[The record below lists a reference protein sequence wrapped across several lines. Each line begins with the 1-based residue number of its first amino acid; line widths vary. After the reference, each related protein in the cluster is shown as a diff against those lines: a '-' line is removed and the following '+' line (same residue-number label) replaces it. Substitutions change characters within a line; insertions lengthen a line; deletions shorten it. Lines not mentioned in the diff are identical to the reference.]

1 MADLMRWRTDRDIA
15 NLPAPTDTA
24 NVRYPHA
31 TIKRLY
37 MTVTRGGVRSPCMKY
52 GRGTVYTFGVWPG
65 WRAKHIEEEGAR
77 LTRLIDQ
84 GGDPAAERQAKR
96 TAPTFNTV
104 CDQLVSDHFPGLRES
119 TRANYQHLISKHIRP
134 WFGHAKVA
142 EITQK
147 DIAVRLRALAADHPY
162 QSNRVRAVLSL
173 LFRLAVKEGVR
184 ADNPVEGI
192 RPAHEDKRETYLFP
206 EQISRLVVALH
217 AHPEKISAAAILFML
232 LTGCRRGEALG
243 MVWNEADID
252 RATWAKPSTRTK
264 QRQQHRVPL
273 SSAAVG
279 VLHLMWA
286 EHERLR
292 LEGVITPYVFP
303 SNNRP
308 GSPLVSVRKTW
319 LVALHQA
326 GISGIR
332 LHDLRHS
339 FASALVSNGLSL
351 PVIGSLLGHAQPKT
365 TARYSHLYD
374 QTLRSAVEQVGA
386 MVIPLGK
393 RA

>member
-162 QSNRVRAVLSL
+162 QSNRVQAVLSL

-292 LEGVITPYVFP
+292 LACLIH
-303 SNNRP
+303 RI
-308 GSPLVSVRKTW
+308 
-319 LVALHQA
+319 A
-326 GISGIR
+326 GIRRRVSREVLIVLTNWVLTPSESQAHRGHTRHARGYDRAVRIASRCGQESHRGIR
-332 LHDLRHS
+332 WRTDHVRWRRHLAGAGRTTS
-339 FASALVSNGLSL
+339 
-351 PVIGSLLGHAQPKT
+351 GH
-365 TARYSHLYD
+365 L
-374 QTLRSAVEQVGA
+374 
-386 MVIPLGK
+386 
-393 RA
+393 